1 MPKRSSTACGTCKP
15 PVTPGQTTE
24 RDFETLAM
32 RPDAGR
38 QSLCAPLEKVI
49 TQAVSH
55 ARRVTDE
62 TLGCTTKPECAR
74 PRAQQRENAKRPWKT
89 SPCRCHLALLRPGTG
104 ALRCRLSRGPGSNG
118 AKRLLPGPGC
128 DGRTS
133 RGRWREAAAGGGPN
147 KHANSLNG
155 PVSAPAE
162 RQQNIWFCGSRLRP
176 NHCAVIGGI
185 RSESGSRPADA
196 QGESTERQR
205 SE

>member
-89 SPCRCHLALLRPGTG
+89 STSRCHPALLRPGTG
-104 ALRCRLSRGPGSNG
+104 ALRCRLSCGPGSI
-118 AKRLLPGPGC
+118 RICRFQLLPP
-128 DGRTS
+128 GRT
-133 RGRWREAAAGGGPN
+133 GCFVAAG
-147 KHANSLNG
+147 L
-155 PVSAPAE
+155 SAIALATADVPPAV
-162 RQQNIWFCGSRLRP
+162 
-176 NHCAVIGGI
+176 AGGI
-185 RSESGSRPADA
+185 LPPGPTPGFQPGAQIIQPSRAGVRFSAGRDA
-196 QGESTERQR
+196 RLYPG
-205 SE
+205 